1 MAKVIDLDYRKS
13 EKYLEGV
20 LSKRT
25 KYLGCI
31 CLKYSNG
38 NETGYPDR
46 MVLLP
51 KGGIVWVE
59 IKSTGKK
66 LRPIQQAR
74 KKQLEALGHEV
85 YVVDSVKSLDGVVS
99 IIHSRID
106 EDITVCE

>member
-13 EKYLEGV
+13 EKYLEG
-20 LSKRT
+20 LLAKRT

-51 KGGIVWVE
+51 GGGIIWVE
-59 IKSTGKK
+59 IKSAGKK
-66 LRPIQQAR
+66 LRKLQQIR
-74 KKQLEALGHEV
+74 KEQLEALGHEV
-85 YVVDSVKSLDGVVS
+85 YVVDSVASVDTVIDV
-99 IIHSRID
+99 IHSRID
-106 EDITVCE
+106 EEIVIAP